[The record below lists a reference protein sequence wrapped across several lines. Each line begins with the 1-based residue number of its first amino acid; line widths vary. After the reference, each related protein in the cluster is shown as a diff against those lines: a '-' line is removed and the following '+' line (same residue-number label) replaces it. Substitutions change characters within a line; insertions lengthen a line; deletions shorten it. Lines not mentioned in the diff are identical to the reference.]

1 MSINKA
7 IISGNLTR
15 EPELRKTTAGLPVM
29 QINVAVND
37 RRKDPN
43 TGEWQ
48 DYPNYVDCTLFGS
61 RADHIA
67 GFLGKGSKVAVDGKL
82 RWSQWEKDGIK
93 RSKIEIVADEIEFM
107 SKYEKPAKEDQHF
120 ASDDIPF

>member
-1 MSINKA
+1 MSINNVV
-7 IISGNLTR
+7 ISGNLTR
-15 EPELRKTTAGLPVM
+15 QPELRKTKAGLPVM

-67 GFLGKGSKVAVDGKL
+67 PYLGKGSKVAVEGKL
-82 RWSQWEKDGIK
+82 RWSQWESDGVK
-93 RSKIEIVADEIEFM
+93 KSKIEVVANDIEFM
-107 SKYEKPAKEDQHF
+107 SKYDKQQPVAT
-120 ASDDIPF
+120 DDIPF